1 MTYAYQYVITDTN
14 PPLFYLEDNEG
25 EGYRHPVAFT
35 NPAKQAPWLPA
46 LVPDRSIPLKV
57 GETERGYFQLDAPP
71 TDFLIKNVS
80 NERTRYVK
88 IHGDTVLQRWDGLF
102 PKSDTTEDCD
112 NGLYN

>member
-1 MTYAYQYVITDTN
+1 MTYTYQYVVTDTN
-14 PPLFYLEDNEG
+14 PPVFYLEDNEG

-46 LVPDRSIPLKV
+46 LVPDQSIPLKV

-80 NERTRYVK
+80 TSVP
-88 IHGDTVLQRWDGLF
+88 VM
-102 PKSDTTEDCD
+102 
-112 NGLYN
+112 